1 MITSNREYRAFE
13 FDQKEDDMIVEGK
26 AVAFESPTVMW
37 EQDGIQFYEVID
49 RRALDRADLSDV
61 VLVIN
66 HGGKAG
72 AKTKNRTLALN
83 KTDEG
88 LFIRADLSKN
98 ATGREMHEDVKNGFY
113 DKMSFAFTVLKD
125 EYDKATRTR
134 RILEI
139 DRLYDVSLVD
149 FPAYEQTSVSAR
161 SFYEAEAEM
170 ERHQLAEA
178 SERARKLKRL
188 QVLVDLESEV
198 N

>member
-1 MITSNREYRAFE
+1 
-13 FDQKEDDMIVEGK
+13 
-26 AVAFESPTVMW
+26 
-37 EQDGIQFYEVID
+37 
-49 RRALDRADLSDV
+49 
-61 VLVIN
+61 
-66 HGGKAG
+66 
-72 AKTKNRTLALN
+72 
-83 KTDEG
+83 
-88 LFIRADLSKN
+88 
-98 ATGREMHEDVKNGFY
+98 MHEDVKNGFY
-113 DKMSFAFTVLKD
+113 EKMSFSFVVLKD

-149 FPAYEQTSVSAR
+149 FPAYEQTSISAR